1 MPERGVAMSE
11 LPSPAAAGGARI
23 LDRGYRRYEGE
34 RRGVGGALRTLT
46 RHSVQRALG
55 LRRSPWAK
63 VLPVL
68 TIVISYLPAVVFVGI
83 VSLIP
88 EREIT
93 DFALPT
99 YGEYFLFIQSA
110 VILFVAFVAPELLC
124 PDRRTGMLGLYL
136 ASPLTRDTYLA
147 AKALATALVLAFV
160 TIGPPFLMLIAFI
173 IQGQGPDGPAAVAAT
188 VARVVGAG
196 LAITV
201 LFTAVSLGIS
211 SLTDRKAFATAGLI
225 LVFLV
230 SSAVT
235 GVLVGA
241 LQAPDGFQVFDLFTL
256 PFALVVR
263 IHGERHP
270 FEGVTLGAAVLGSLA
285 WTVLGAAVARLR
297 YQRLQVTR

>member
-1 MPERGVAMSE
+1 
-11 LPSPAAAGGARI
+11 
-23 LDRGYRRYEGE
+23 
-34 RRGVGGALRTLT
+34 
-46 RHSVQRALG
+46 VQRALG

-88 EREIT
+88 ERELT
-93 DFALPT
+93 DVALPE

-110 VILFVAFVAPELLC
+110 VILFVAFVGPELLC
-124 PDRRTGMLGLYL
+124 SDRRSGMLGLYL

-147 AKALATALVLAFV
+147 AKAIATALVLAFV
-160 TIGPPFLMLIAFI
+160 TIGPPLLMLIAFI

-188 VARVVGAG
+188 VGRIAGAG

-241 LQAPDGFQVFDLFTL
+241 LEAPDGFLVLDLFTV

-263 IHGERHP
+263 IHGERDA
-270 FEGVTLGAAVLGSLA
+270 FEGVSLGAAVLGCLA